1 MSNKELHNNMV
12 LKTLVLS
19 IDHSDQVI
27 TAVNPKTCE
36 KTDVL
41 ITNTKDKD
49 LSVLIGQYIHSKTKN
64 PYSLIGIAEDLELHN
79 KFALYKMLYNSL
91 KPGGCKG
98 VSRNTIFI
106 RDLYN
111 DFFQEVE
118 IDGRIV
124 QRFIRD
130 ALSDT
135 HDKL

>member
-1 MSNKELHNNMV
+1 
-12 LKTLVLS
+12 
-19 IDHSDQVI
+19 
-27 TAVNPKTCE
+27 
-36 KTDVL
+36 
-41 ITNTKDKD
+41 
-49 LSVLIGQYIHSKTKN
+49 
-64 PYSLIGIAEDLELHN
+64 
-79 KFALYKMLYNSL
+79 MLYNSL